1 MIELCQEKDCTGC
14 SACYNICPKQA
25 IAMQADKEGFLRP
38 TINHDKCIACG
49 LCQKVC
55 PPLNPVKKHPR
66 VAHPIAAIS
75 KNCETLLKSSSGGMF
90 SLLANWVFAKNG
102 VVYGVV
108 MDAENHIYHTVAEN
122 QQELAPMRSSKYA
135 QSDIG
140 DVYRSIKSRLA
151 HDQYVL
157 FSGTPCQVA
166 GLLNFLGKTNH
177 SKLFTVDLV
186 CHGIPSNKMFIS
198 YLHKL
203 ADSLKMN
210 YQEVKNF
217 SFRRETGWGY
227 SPRFEN
233 TNKDVIYIN
242 GYKNLYMH
250 LFLASK
256 IVRPC
261 CYICPYT
268 TPERIS
274 DITIADFW
282 GIGQQRPF
290 PYDTSAGC
298 SLVLPNSEKGQQV
311 FNDLRSEM
319 LCEQREWEEALKYN
333 DQLSRQSKLPVDR
346 AKAIDALFR
355 FSLKKTYN
363 KFFNT
368 WPMRVRHW
376 GGKLLRSIGML
387 D

>member
-25 IAMQADKEGFLRP
+25 ITMQADKEGFLRP

-55 PPLNPVKKHPR
+55 PPLNPVRKHPR
-66 VAHPIAAIS
+66 VARPIAAIS
-75 KNCETLLKSSSGGMF
+75 KDHETLLKSSSGGMF

-108 MDAENHIYHTVAEN
+108 MDDENRIYHTVAEN

-140 DVYRSIKSRLA
+140 TVYRDIKSRLIKE
-151 HDQYVL
+151 QYVL

-166 GLLNFLGKTNH
+166 GLLNFLGKTNCDR
-177 SKLFTVDLV
+177 LLTVDLV
-186 CHGIPSNKMFIS
+186 CHGTPSNKMFIV

-203 ADSLKMN
+203 ADFWGIK
-210 YQEVKNF
+210 YEDIKNF
-217 SFRRETGWGY
+217 SFRQEAVWGIT
-227 SPRFEN
+227 PRFK
-233 TNKDVIYIN
+233 TGDKTYWLSGVQ
-242 GYKNLYMH
+242 NLYMR
-250 LFLASK
+250 LFLSGRLH
-256 IVRPC
+256 RPC
-261 CYICPYT
+261 CYTCPYT

-282 GIGQQRPF
+282 GIGQQHPF
-290 PYDTSAGC
+290 SYDTSAGC
-298 SLVLPNSEKGQQV
+298 SLVLPNSEKGKQV
-311 FNDLRSEM
+311 FKDLCSNI